1 MVALDASALIAY
13 LFHEPGREVVA
24 EEIADSCMS
33 AVNYAEVVTCFA
45 RESVDLQ
52 LVEHAMA
59 ASPVEIAT
67 FDTAQ
72 AHLTGTLVAQTK
84 HLGLSLGD
92 RACLALA
99 LGRGIPAMTADQ
111 AWAALDV
118 GVDVRVIR

>member
-13 LFHEPGREVVA
+13 LFHEPGREFVA
-24 EEIADSCMS
+24 AEIAESCIS

-45 RESVDLQ
+45 RDSVDLR
-52 LVEHAMA
+52 LVEDAMT
-59 ASPVEIAT
+59 ASPVEVVT

-72 AHLTGTLVAQTK
+72 AHLAGSLVARTK

-99 LGRGIPAMTADQ
+99 LGRGIPALTADQ
-111 AWAALDV
+111 AWAKLDI